1 MEKSSLL
8 TSEEARGG
16 IKGSQGNAQPRETQR
31 AGFISNRPSSFRNFM
46 GSCQAA
52 WTQQQMLPSC
62 LVSKGLDLKAYSL
75 RGLDVFLRRQAEIT
89 YSSWCVI
96 SHFSSSRNGERIALG
111 FASSLSIPEGG
122 S

>member
-1 MEKSSLL
+1 
-8 TSEEARGG
+8 
-16 IKGSQGNAQPRETQR
+16 
-31 AGFISNRPSSFRNFM
+31 M

-52 WTQQQMLPSC
+52 WTRQQMLPSC

-89 YSSWCVI
+89 YSSWCMI

-111 FASSLSIPEGG
+111 FASSPSIPEGG